1 MQEQMQS
8 GEVRRLADD
17 PSTDDGVACHL
28 WAMQEICSLGVPA
41 AAAAAAAAAEL
52 EGGAAQVYQLPKP
65 AVYGAVAS
73 AELVR
78 STALLA
84 SVAERQRPYLALAPG
99 RAPEASIGSAACQ
112 VFCAVLDGL
121 R

>member
-28 WAMQEICSLGVPA
+28 WAMQEVCSLGV
-41 AAAAAAAAAEL
+41 AAAAAAAAEL

-78 STALLA
+78 SSALLA